1 MNESPPLFAK
11 AEFRKRHN
19 TLKSRLKDVSL
30 SIIFSRADL
39 TYYSGIGL
47 DGILILV
54 DDLHHYVRR
63 NLPLAEM
70 ESELPVSEMAS
81 FRLFK
86 TIAKNLKVESIGLEL
101 DIVPYKTIKYI
112 ENAFG
117 NPEIKDISPAL
128 RQIRSVKS
136 EEEIKLMKK
145 ACKQTDESFEYI
157 QDKIKP
163 GVTELDLSA
172 EIDHFLRRQGHPGF
186 VQIRNF
192 QHNYTTNGYVMAG
205 ESTAILNSK
214 FGPVSGQ
221 GLCKMHKNGPSRRKI
236 KKHEAVLI
244 DTTGVWEGYTGD
256 ETRTFFLGNPNQ
268 KLIDAY
274 EVAKQIHHETEKIM
288 KAGAL
293 PYVIY
298 SRLFELAEELK
309 HLDSFMGTQ
318 NDKVAFVGH
327 GVGLELD
334 EFPIIANGF
343 KTPLAKGQIV
353 ALEPKF
359 ILQEIQSG
367 VGIEDTY
374 LITQNGSDRLTKFR
388 W

>member
-11 AEFRKRHN
+11 AEFRKRYN
-19 TLKSRLKDVSL
+19 TLKSKLKDLSL

-39 TYYSGIGL
+39 TYYSGIGM
-47 DGILILV
+47 DGVLILA
-54 DDLHHYVRR
+54 DELHHYVRR

-86 TIAKNLKVESIGLEL
+86 TIAKNLKIESIGLEL

-136 EEEIKLMKK
+136 EEEIKLMEK

-205 ESTAILNSK
+205 ESTITLNSM

-221 GLCKMHKNGPSRRKI
+221 GLSKMHKNGPSRRKI
-236 KKHEAVLI
+236 RDHDAVLI
-244 DTTGVWEGYTGD
+244 DTTGVWEGYTAD
-256 ETRTFFLGNPNQ
+256 ETRTFFVGNVDPN
-268 KLIDAY
+268 LEEAY
-274 EVAKQIHHETEKIM
+274 EVAKQVQNHVKKNLVESKNP
-288 KAGAL
+288 KDL
-293 PYVIY
+293 Y
-298 SRLFELAEELK
+298 FELNELVTE
-309 HLDSFMGTQ
+309 LGYFESFMGPK
-318 NDKVAFVGH
+318 NDKVAFIGH

-334 EFPIIANGF
+334 EFPIITSGYD
-343 KTPLAKGQIV
+343 TPLVSGQLV
-353 ALEPKF
+353 AMEPKF
-359 ILQEIQSG
+359 IFPALKSG
-367 VGIEDTY
+367 VGIEDTWVVGKN
-374 LITQNGSDRLTKFR
+374 QARRLTQFP